1 MKQETTRMAEQNQ
14 KAEEQRPI
22 PSQAEGEENPG
33 STQGGSRPVPS
44 QAEGDEATI
53 DEALR
58 KQGGR

>member
-1 MKQETTRMAEQNQ
+1 MAEQD
-14 KAEEQRPI
+14 KKSPEETRPV

-33 STQGGSRPVPS
+33 RNQGGTRPVPS

-58 KQGGR
+58 KQGGK